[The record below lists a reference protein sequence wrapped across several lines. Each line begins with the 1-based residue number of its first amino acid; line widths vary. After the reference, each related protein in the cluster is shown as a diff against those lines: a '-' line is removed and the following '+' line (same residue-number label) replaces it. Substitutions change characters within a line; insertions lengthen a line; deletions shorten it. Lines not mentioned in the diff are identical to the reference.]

1 MRKNTVALNQ
11 AITYNDTQSKFIGRL
26 RNWITSLSNFS
37 IERALESALKSR
49 SSKRYILLD
58 AIKTVF
64 PMFDIVAALFVN
76 FRCMIRAVRGTQ
88 NFVCSLATL
97 AQGRASEAQLNMDV
111 NLRRLPE
118 CTMSMPKFLV
128 PLQALCRIC
137 SWRTVQRPRQSNGK
151 TVYNQAKHTLK
162 NCWHSSTNN
171 SKSPFIAKF

>member
-1 MRKNTVALNQ
+1 MHFFTVMRKNTVALNQ

-76 FRCMIRAVRGTQ
+76 FRCMIRAVRGT
-88 NFVCSLATL
+88 
-97 AQGRASEAQLNMDV
+97 SEAQLNMDV

-128 PLQALCRIC
+128 LLAGFMPHLQLAD
-137 SWRTVQRPRQSNGK
+137 STATPSKQRKDSLQSSK
-151 TVYNQAKHTLK
+151 TYT
-162 NCWHSSTNN
+162 
-171 SKSPFIAKF
+171 